1 MGTEMGPATDQTAA
15 ARGFARLLG
24 ELTGLIVHLQDERLT
39 SYEAESRLAERERNW
54 RKRKALLDA
63 AAASAQKSFEEYL
76 EVGQR
81 AMRRV
86 ADPKSVSGSVVD
98 DAQAV
103 LSLMARDALVA
114 VQMWSTYVE
123 LSAKKDE

>member
-1 MGTEMGPATDQTAA
+1 VPDEYGNGGNAA
-15 ARGFARLLG
+15 GGNGG
-24 ELTGLIVHLQDERLT
+24 EGKEDEPI
-39 SYEAESRLAERERNW
+39 SEAKTIDS
-54 RKRKALLDA
+54 LLDA
-63 AAASAQKSFEEYL
+63 ATASAQKSFEQYL
-76 EVGQR
+76 ELGQR